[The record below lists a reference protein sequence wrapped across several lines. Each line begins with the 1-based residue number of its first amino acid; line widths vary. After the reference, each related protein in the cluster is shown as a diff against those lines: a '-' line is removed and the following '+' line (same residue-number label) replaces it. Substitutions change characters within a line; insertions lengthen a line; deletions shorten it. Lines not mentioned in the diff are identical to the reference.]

1 MDYYNKDIKQVFK
14 DLSSSIEGLSK
25 EEVFKR
31 RKENGLNEITEKNK
45 ITPFK
50 RFIAQFNNV
59 MIILLLVVGILS
71 LIYSYVTKT
80 DYTDAIV
87 ILFSVIVNACM
98 GYIQEKKAEDSLE
111 ALKSYV
117 TSTVEVI
124 REVKSFE
131 IDSK

>member
-50 RFIAQFNNV
+50 RFIAHFNNV
-59 MIILLLVVGILS
+59 MIILLLVVEIHL
-71 LIYSYVTKT
+71 
-80 DYTDAIV
+80 
-87 ILFSVIVNACM
+87 VN
-98 GYIQEKKAEDSLE
+98 K
-111 ALKSYV
+111 
-117 TSTVEVI
+117 
-124 REVKSFE
+124 
-131 IDSK
+131 